1 MMSTTNAPTPVL
13 RIVMTRALH
22 PHEETD
28 SQRLQPLVERIQ
40 SEPTMINPPIV
51 APISDT
57 EYVVLDGANR
67 SNAFALL
74 DYPHILIQVVSYA
87 AGTVELDTWQH
98 VVCNW
103 SADALIEHLVDLP
116 NVEILYGHHADA
128 LAHVTCRD
136 GRLLAL
142 RAHTQDNHERSAVL
156 RQIVAVYQR
165 SAILQRTALS
175 DPAQVWETFQD
186 GAALIVFPA
195 YRPDDIIAAAQQRA
209 YLPPGISR
217 HIVHGRAL
225 RVNYPL
231 DALRDP
237 TPTLEQKNAALQ
249 HWLHDKIAKRQMRY
263 YAETTYQFDE

>member
-1 MMSTTNAPTPVL
+1 MSPVNTPPPDL

-28 SQRLQPLVERIQ
+28 SQRLDPLVARIQ

-51 APISDT
+51 APISDS

-67 SNAFALL
+67 TNAFALL
-74 DYPHILIQVVSYA
+74 DYPHILVQVVSYTH
-87 AGTVELDTWQH
+87 GTVELANWQH
-98 VVCNW
+98 VICNW
-103 SADALIEHLVDLP
+103 STDALIEHLNDLP
-116 NVEILYGHHADA
+116 ALHMRYGVQPDA
-128 LAHVTCRD
+128 LAQIVSRD
-136 GRLLAL
+136 GRTFSYDADAPDLATRNAAL
-142 RAHTQDNHERSAVL
+142 RALVG
-156 RQIVAVYQR
+156 VYQR
-165 SAILQRTALS
+165 NAILQRTALT
-175 DPAQVWETFQD
+175 DLEWVWETFID
-186 GAALIVFPA
+186 GAAFVSFPR
-195 YRPDDIIAAAQQRA
+195 YQPHDIIAAAHQHA

-237 TPTLEQKNAALQ
+237 IPTLEQKNAVLQ
-249 HWLHDKIAKRQMRY
+249 NWLHAKIAKRQMRY